1 MEFNMSNLRN
11 IGYKIFLL
19 AKNSVNGKENLCK
32 TLNFNEIDY
41 NKLITG
47 RLSITP
53 LQLKKV
59 AKLFSVTP
67 NEIIKYNN
75 NDAYAEMV
83 HCMSNFKH
91 KENCDEI
98 LDIIDTY
105 IDFAESY
112 EKIK

>member
-19 AKNSVNGKENLCK
+19 AKNSENGQENLCK
-32 TLNFNEIDY
+32 TLNFDQIDY
-41 NKLITG
+41 NTLVAG
-47 RLSITP
+47 RLSIIP
-53 LQLKKV
+53 SQLKKV
-59 AKLFSVTP
+59 AELFSVTP

-75 NDAYAEMV
+75 NDAYAEKV
-83 HCMSNFKH
+83 HCISNFKH
-91 KENCDEI
+91 EENCDEI

-112 EKIK
+112 KRI